1 MLKTIIMKKLFFTLF
16 VLLPAFVFAQID
28 YDYEI
33 TVIDSFTCD
42 AGNQAGMFGLR
53 AVEHN
58 GNIHMSY
65 FMQTATSLMDLIYSV
80 RTETG
85 FTIDT
90 VASIPWS
97 HWSLINS
104 KTTLQ
109 FDDLGNPH
117 IYAALH
123 GGEIIAYEKVDN
135 EWQGTSVAN
144 LGYWPLIVADPVG
157 SQELGF
163 AYWAPT
169 LPFNTTGQ
177 IVYASFNGDN
187 WEFESLSSVINL
199 PRTKPSIVNYNN
211 KTYVAYGEGHCAD
224 TLITRIY
231 VKENNEWSLDY
242 EDVNLTPYGCGSIL
256 GLRTTLGVS
265 AEGVYL
271 LYDLRRTAGVNPQ
284 HIHHTYLINEGEGWQ
299 NKVIDYDGSLTA
311 AINSPNIL
319 LNDES
324 TAFWI
329 NESNGFN
336 PNLSW
341 IKNNGK
347 GGIIDLPHFYHNIW
361 LHDIVL
367 KDNNAYIYYWE
378 GSAGW
383 PYNTPVTFKEIKINL
398 NQLFTTVEASLE
410 LEGFSLEQNVPN
422 PFSTSTTIR
431 FSIPKTSKVNLKVY
445 NLLGKEMCT
454 LLNKQMTGGSYEEQF
469 MVNTLSKGIY
479 VYVLSVDGHSISRK
493 MNKIR

>member
-1 MLKTIIMKKLFFTLF
+1 MLKAIIMKKLFFTLF
-16 VLLPAFVFAQID
+16 VLLPTIVFTQID

-33 TVIDSFTCD
+33 TVVDTFSCD

-58 GNIHMSY
+58 GNIHLSY
-65 FMQTATSLMDLIYSV
+65 FMQTPTSLMDLIYSV
-80 RTETG
+80 RTEAG
-85 FTIDT
+85 FTIET

-97 HWSLINS
+97 NWTLISS

-109 FDDLGNPH
+109 FDELGHPH
-117 IYAALH
+117 IYAALY

-144 LGYWPLIVADPVG
+144 LGHWPYFAADPDG

-163 AYWAPT
+163 VFWAPT
-169 LPFNTTGQ
+169 SPFNTTGQ

-211 KTYVAYGEGHCAD
+211 KTYVAYGEGHYPD

-231 VKENNEWSLDY
+231 VKEYNEWTLDY
-242 EDVNLTPYGCGSIL
+242 EDVNLTTYGGGGIE

-271 LYDLRRTAGVNPQ
+271 LYDLRRTAGINQ
-284 HIHHTYLINEGEGWQ
+284 QYLHHTYLINEGEGWQ
-299 NKVIDYDGSLTA
+299 IQVIDYDGSLTA
-311 AINSPNIL
+311 AISSPNLI
-319 LNDES
+319 LNDEN

-329 NESNGFN
+329 SESNGFN

-341 IKNNGK
+341 IKSNGK
-347 GGIIDLPHFYHNIW
+347 GGIIDLPHFYYDIW
-361 LHDIVL
+361 LNDFVL

-378 GSAGW
+378 GSAGY

-398 NQLFTTVEASLE
+398 DLLFTSFGTSLE
-410 LEGFSLEQNVPN
+410 LEGYSLEQNVPN
-422 PFSTSTTIR
+422 PFSTNTTIR
-431 FSIPKTSKVNLKVY
+431 FSIPKTSNVNLKVY
-445 NLLGKEMCT
+445 NLLGKEMFT
-454 LLNKQMTGGSYEEQF
+454 LINKQMIRGSYEEQF
-469 MVNTLSKGIY
+469 TVTLSKGIY
-479 VYVLSVDGHSISRK
+479 VYVLSVDGHSMSRR
-493 MNKIR
+493 MNIIR